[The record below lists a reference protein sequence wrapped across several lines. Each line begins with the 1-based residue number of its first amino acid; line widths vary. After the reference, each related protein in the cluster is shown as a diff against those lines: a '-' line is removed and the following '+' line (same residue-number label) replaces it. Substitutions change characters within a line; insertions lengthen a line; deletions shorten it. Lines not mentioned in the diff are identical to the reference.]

1 MGEGPASW
9 RDLPCREIASGSLG
23 LLVEWASGF
32 GYPHPGRVPSQW
44 RLWPLFAVQAAQ
56 EGLSPRGREMSS
68 RWTAAMPA
76 VRQAFRS
83 LWSTVTS
90 GSPAFSAIAA

>member
-23 LLVEWASGF
+23 LLVEWGKRFWLRPPRPCAL
-32 GYPHPGRVPSQW
+32 PVA
-44 RLWPLFAVQAAQ
+44 LVPLFAVQAAQ

-90 GSPAFSAIAA
+90 GSPVFSAIAA